1 MTAGRADSHLHIF
14 SRGMPA
20 GNGRAVL
27 GEDPEIG
34 AYEAYRRAA
43 GIVAGL
49 VVGYEAEGI
58 DPHNNSHIRS
68 LAVQRPWMATVA
80 FVDPRT
86 LPGPGAIDALF
97 EQGHAGIAVYLPDA
111 TASAAI
117 AAWSDETWHI
127 LRNRRAILS
136 LNARPAGMDDLSSVI
151 RRHKG
156 CRFLFSHLGLPGRYA
171 ATPTTVEAADRIAKL
186 LALAEFD
193 TVMVK
198 ISGLYA
204 VSDPAHAYPHA
215 AAAPFI
221 DVLLDR
227 FGPARCLWGSDFSPA
242 LEFVSFAQTLS
253 NPWLDRLGSSE
264 RDQVMGG
271 NLLTLLDQDGSRE

>member
-1 MTAGRADSHLHIF
+1 MTASRADSHLHIF
-14 SRGMPA
+14 SKGMPA

-27 GEDPEIG
+27 GEDPEIA

-49 VVGYEAEGI
+49 VVGYEADGI
-58 DPHNNSHIRS
+58 DPRNNSHIRS
-68 LAVQRPWMATVA
+68 LAAQRPWMATVA

-86 LPGPGAIDALF
+86 MPGPAAIDALL
-97 EQGHAGIAVYLPDA
+97 EGGHVGVAVYLPDS

-117 AAWSDETWHI
+117 AAWSNETWRI
-127 LRNRRAILS
+127 LGNHRAILS
-136 LNARPAGMDDLSSVI
+136 LNARPECMGDLSSVV
-151 RRHKG
+151 RRYNG

-171 ATPTTVEAADRIAKL
+171 TTPTAAAAADRIAEL
-186 LALAEFD
+186 LALAELD

-204 VSDPAHAYPHA
+204 VSEPPHAYPHA

-227 FGPARCLWGSDFSPA
+227 FGPSRCLWGSDFSPA

-253 NPWLDRLGSSE
+253 NPWLDRLGPSAH
-264 RDQVMGG
+264 DQVMGG
-271 NLLTLLDQDGSRE
+271 NLLRLLDRDGSRR